1 MRHSKWTT
9 DNGQGTIIVSC
20 SLSIVHFAMT
30 ILDALIL
37 GIVEG
42 ITEFLPISSTAHLI
56 LTGQIL
62 GLPQTEAL
70 KTFDIVIQSGAI
82 LAVLVLYGKR
92 LLVSKDI
99 MLKTLAAFL
108 PTAAI
113 GFALHRMMKDVF
125 FENIYMMLHAL
136 FLGGVL
142 LILVEMMTK
151 DESATTKE
159 LEAITYKQAVILGF
173 VQAVSV
179 IPGVSRSG
187 ATILGGLLMKIRR
200 TVIVEFTFLLAI
212 PTMLAATGYDLLKSA
227 SAFSSADFVNLGVG
241 FVVSFVVALLAI
253 KWLLNYVKERSFVGF
268 GIYRIAV
275 VVGFIAFF

>member
-1 MRHSKWTT
+1 
-9 DNGQGTIIVSC
+9 
-20 SLSIVHFAMT
+20 MT
-30 ILDALIL
+30 ILAAAIL
-37 GIVEG
+37 GVIEG

-56 LTGQIL
+56 LAGQL
-62 GLPQTEAL
+62 LQLPQTEAL

-108 PTAAI
+108 PTAII
-113 GFALHRMMKDVF
+113 GFALHKLIKEVL
-125 FENIYMMLHAL
+125 FENTYLMLMAL
-136 FLGGVL
+136 LVGGMILIVVDL
-142 LILVEMMTK
+142 LHKE
-151 DESATTKE
+151 ERATVQE

-173 VQAVSV
+173 VQAISV

-187 ATILGGLLMKIRR
+187 ATIVGGLLMNIRR

-241 FVVSFVVALLAI
+241 FAVSFVVALLAI
-253 KWLLNYVKERSFVGF
+253 KWLLGYVKKRSFVSF
-268 GIYRIAV
+268 GIYRIALV
-275 VVGFIAFF
+275 AMFIGVF

>member
-1 MRHSKWTT
+1 
-9 DNGQGTIIVSC
+9 
-20 SLSIVHFAMT
+20 MT
-30 ILDALIL
+30 ILAAAIL
-37 GIVEG
+37 GVIEG

-56 LTGQIL
+56 LAGQL
-62 GLPQTEAL
+62 LQLPQTEAL

-108 PTAAI
+108 PTAII
-113 GFALHRMMKDVF
+113 GFALHKLIKEVL
-125 FENIYMMLHAL
+125 FESTYLMLFAL
-136 FLGGVL
+136 LVGGIILIVVDL
-142 LILVEMMTK
+142 LHKE
-151 DESATTKE
+151 ERATVQE

-173 VQAVSV
+173 VQAISV

-187 ATILGGLLMKIRR
+187 ATIVGGLLMNIRR

-212 PTMLAATGYDLLKSA
+212 PTMLAATGYDLLKNA

-241 FVVSFVVALLAI
+241 FAVSFVVALLAI
-253 KWLLNYVKERSFVGF
+253 KWLLEYVKKRSFVSF
-268 GIYRIAV
+268 GIYRIALV
-275 VVGFIAFF
+275 AMFIGFF

>member
-1 MRHSKWTT
+1 
-9 DNGQGTIIVSC
+9 
-20 SLSIVHFAMT
+20 MT
-30 ILDALIL
+30 ILAATIL
-37 GIVEG
+37 GIIEG

-56 LTGQIL
+56 LAGQL
-62 GLPQTEAL
+62 LQLPQTEAL

-108 PTAAI
+108 PTAII
-113 GFALHRMMKDVF
+113 GFALHKLIKEVL
-125 FENIYMMLHAL
+125 FENTYLMLMAL
-136 FLGGVL
+136 LVGGVILIVVDL
-142 LILVEMMTK
+142 LHKE
-151 DESATTKE
+151 ERATVQE

-173 VQAVSV
+173 VQAISI

-187 ATILGGLLMKIRR
+187 ATIVGGLLMNIRR

-241 FVVSFVVALLAI
+241 FAVSFVVALLAI
-253 KWLLNYVKERSFVGF
+253 KWLLGYVKKRSFVSF
-268 GIYRIAV
+268 GIYRIAFV
-275 VVGFIAFF
+275 AMFIGVF